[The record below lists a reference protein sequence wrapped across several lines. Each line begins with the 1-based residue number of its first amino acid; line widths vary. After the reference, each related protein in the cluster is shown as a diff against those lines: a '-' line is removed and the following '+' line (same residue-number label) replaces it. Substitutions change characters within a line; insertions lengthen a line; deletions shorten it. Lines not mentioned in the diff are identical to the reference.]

1 MGFNAKELD
10 NLSAEEKVKV
20 LMERLKEYET
30 LKCSEKNCDSDLSNE
45 GWTIYKNRKLCSKC
59 YKKEYDKDKQPDM
72 NLIVDH
78 YIKKIKSVSI
88 INEAKSKIN
97 MTEEAFQI
105 LIKPFKTANTE
116 NLEYMR
122 AIAEHYIIARLAQ
135 GSINSLK
142 KKHNMKPEEYEGLI
156 EPFKLEYESK
166 PKKITIS
173 RSLDKQDNAQLNTQ
187 NTVKAVEDSALESES
202 NKIEAHSIQKESQDQ
217 TQAQK
222 EGNTPKKESTPPTQ
236 ERTEENTPMKQ
247 STPPMQRHKEENT
260 SGTQSEMGKQEENEN
275 QHSSIGQEEEKIVT
289 IKDSTSAQ
297 TKEHNLEE
305 QNTNTQFVTKV
316 DSEIVFGGNKQPYEI
331 IDRKEKTSSSD
342 SEKNRDEEP
351 SLFDDAEPSLFNT
364 NTNSNNNEQKKPIPF
379 TSFPGF
385 GS

>member
-1 MGFNAKELD
+1 
-10 NLSAEEKVKV
+10 
-20 LMERLKEYET
+20 
-30 LKCSEKNCDSDLSNE
+30 
-45 GWTIYKNRKLCSKC
+45 KLCSKC

-72 NLIVDH
+72 NLIVD
-78 YIKKIKSVSI
+78 YYLKMMKSVSI

-97 MTEEAFQI
+97 MTEVEFKV
-105 LIKPFKTANTE
+105 LIKPFKTANAE

-142 KKHNMKPEEYEGLI
+142 KKHNMEPKEYEGLI

-173 RSLDKQDNAQLNTQ
+173 KSLDKQDNAQLNTQ
-187 NTVKAVEDSALESES
+187 NTVKAVEDSALESEN
-202 NKIEAHSIQKESQDQ
+202 NKIEALSIQKESQNQ

-222 EGNTPKKESTPPTQ
+222 EGNTPKKQSTPPAQ
-236 ERTEENTPMKQ
+236 KRTEENTSSKQ
-247 STPPMQRHKEENT
+247 NTPPMHQHKEENT
-260 SGTQSEMGKQEENEN
+260 SGTQSEIGKQEENEN
-275 QHSSIGQEEEKIVT
+275 QHHLIGEEEEDLVT
-289 IKDSTSAQ
+289 IKGSTSAQ
-297 TKEHNLEE
+297 TKEPNLEK
-305 QNTNTQFVTKV
+305 QNTNKQFVTKV
-316 DSEIVFGGNKQPYEI
+316 DSEIVFGVNEQPYEI
-331 IDRKEKTSSSD
+331 IDRNEKTSSLK

-351 SLFDDAEPSLFNT
+351 SLFDDDEPSLFDT
-364 NTNSNNNEQKKPIPF
+364 NTNLNNNEQKKPIPF